1 MSQSS
6 SAPTL
11 LVDLGGTNVR
21 FGVADPARDKPLIKD
36 SIRRYRVAEHDSL
49 VSTARQYLA
58 DTGLTVHRAI
68 VAAAGR
74 IVDGETV
81 KVTNNPWA
89 ISAHQTA
96 SALGLEY
103 VHLVNDFAA
112 QSMAVT
118 LLQGDDLVDVGTV
131 TRPVIGAENEQ
142 TFAIVGP
149 GTGLGVGGLLVRGGH
164 CSVLQTEGGHAGFA
178 AHTPEDIA
186 ILDYLNHK
194 YGRVS
199 NERLICGQG
208 LVNLYDAIC
217 HIVGAQPEDLKPED
231 ITARAKD
238 DGCPLCTR
246 TVETFA
252 GIFGSVAGDLV
263 LTLGA
268 WDGVYLTGGLIPI
281 LLPWLERGGFRER
294 FEAKGRFRD
303 IMEKVPTQAIM
314 NPEPGLLGAA
324 ALAVLESG
332 KPLLSRS

>member
-1 MSQSS
+1 M
-6 SAPTL
+6 
-11 LVDLGGTNVR
+11 
-21 FGVADPARDKPLIKD
+21 
-36 SIRRYRVAEHDSL
+36 
-49 VSTARQYLA
+49 
-58 DTGLTVHRAI
+58 
-68 VAAAGR
+68 
-74 IVDGETV
+74 
-81 KVTNNPWA
+81 
-89 ISAHQTA
+89 
-96 SALGLEY
+96 
-103 VHLVNDFAA
+103 
-112 QSMAVT
+112 
-118 LLQGDDLVDVGTV
+118 
-131 TRPVIGAENEQ
+131 
-142 TFAIVGP
+142 
-149 GTGLGVGGLLVRGGH
+149 RGGH

-178 AHTPEDIA
+178 AHSPEDIA
-186 ILDYLNHK
+186 ILNYLNQK

-217 HIVGAQPEDLKPED
+217 HITGATADDLKPED

-238 DGCPLCTR
+238 DSCPLCTR

-268 WDGVYLTGGLIPI
+268 WNGVYLTGGLIPI
-281 LLPWLERGGFRER
+281 LLPWLERGRFRER

-332 KPLLSRS
+332 RPLLQRERTASVAGIGQASNRRCRMPGSPTSNAAFAAAAC

>member
-1 MSQSS
+1 M
-6 SAPTL
+6 
-11 LVDLGGTNVR
+11 
-21 FGVADPARDKPLIKD
+21 ADTI
-36 SIRRYRVAEHDSL
+36 
-49 VSTARQYLA
+49 RQYFA
-58 DTGLTVHRAI
+58 DSGLSAGRAVI
-68 VAAAGR
+68 AAAGR

-81 KVTNNPWA
+81 KVTNNPWQV
-89 ISAHQTA
+89 SAH
-96 SALGLEY
+96 GLAADLKFDS
-103 VHLVNDFAA
+103 VRLINDFAA
-112 QSMAVT
+112 QGMAVP
-118 LLQGDDLVDVGTV
+118 LLACNELQPVGA
-131 TRPVIGAENEQ
+131 PQPPKIGAHHSQ
-142 TFAIVGP
+142 TFVVVGP
-149 GTGLGVGGLLVRGGH
+149 GTGLGVAGLLLRDGRWT
-164 CSVLQTEGGHAGFA
+164 VLETEGGHAGFA
-178 AHTPEDIA
+178 AHSPEDIA

-217 HIVGAQPEDLKPED
+217 HIVGARPEDLKPED

-238 DGCPLCTR
+238 DSCPLCTR

-268 WDGVYLTGGLIPI
+268 WNGVYLTGGLIPI
-281 LLPWLERGGFRER
+281 LLPWLERGRFRER
-294 FEAKGRFRD
+294 FEAKGRFHD

-332 KPLLSRS
+332 RSLLPSR